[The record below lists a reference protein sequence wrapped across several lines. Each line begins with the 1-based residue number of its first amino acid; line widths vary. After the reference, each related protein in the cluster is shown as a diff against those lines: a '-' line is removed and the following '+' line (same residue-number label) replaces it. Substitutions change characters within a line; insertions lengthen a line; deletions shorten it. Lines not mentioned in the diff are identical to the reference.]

1 LTEIL
6 KPGPISKGVF
16 ENNARLATAFELME
30 DNSEFSSDIPSP
42 VEDVLWLKLSEQV
55 HLDQLVIPGK

>member
-42 VEDVLWLKLSEQV
+42 VEDVFVAEAVGAGASGSV
-55 HLDQLVIPGK
+55 GDTR